1 MARSFSQFLLA
12 VAVAVVVGGS
22 AQAQDTPLKEAVTM
36 LRLGKTD
43 EGVAKLKEILA
54 SDPSNT
60 QALELYRSVS
70 QDEWYMLMTTQ
81 GEAQKIAQ
89 SLLERARADMK
100 RHSRDEAAI
109 AGLVATATDKS
120 ADHGARRSAKLPSH
134 HAPPLRNCSPCRR
147 WHPIFPIPQFSAPSG
162 CSA

>member
-12 VAVAVVVGGS
+12 VAVAAVVGGS
-22 AQAQDTPLKEAVTM
+22 VVAQSPLQEAVTM
-36 LRLGKTD
+36 LRLGKTQD
-43 EGVAKLKEILA
+43 GVAKLNEILA

-70 QDEWYMLMTTQ
+70 QDEWYMLMTTK
-81 GEAQKIAQ
+81 GEVQKIAQ

-100 RHSRDEAAI
+100 RLSRDEATI

-120 ADHGARRSAKLPSH
+120 ADHGARRSAISKLIQELAVEQPFCPGER
-134 HAPPLRNCSPCRR
+134 AL
-147 WHPIFPIPQFSAPSG
+147 
-162 CSA
+162 